1 MSGFHHRTALTLAAS
16 ALLALPALSQSQIP
30 AMQEAVPLSYS
41 CGGIGEDES
50 TAMRAAMKSYP
61 LSLLFAE
68 KSGAYLASVKVNV
81 RSPKVSSQFTA
92 NGPVCLIKLPAGSY
106 QITATTKDG
115 NSQTQSVQIGKSPRQ
130 LDFRY

>member
-1 MSGFHHRTALTLAAS
+1 MPGFNHRTALTLAAS

-30 AMQEAVPLSYS
+30 AMQELDPLSYS

-50 TAMRAAMKSYP
+50 TAMRAAMKNYP

-68 KSGAYLASVKVNV
+68 KSGAYLASVKVDV
-81 RSPKVSSQFTA
+81 QSPKLSSQFIA
-92 NGPVCLIKLPAGSY
+92 NGPVCLIKRPAGSY

-115 NSQTQSVQIGKSPRQ
+115 NSQTQSVQIGKTPHQ